1 MARINAGSNGEK
13 PENGLPPLTAVD
25 SRRGNELSEA
35 ELHSIRLI
43 NEEEQRILS
52 ENPGLAAPGTDAAVY
67 YVCEDGRIFK
77 IADNGYFYGFNFQDC
92 IWEPDTA
99 YMGMF
104 MDQAAK
110 FSMLRNFRDYYRTK
124 SVKKSADD
132 PLPDKGLQKKD
143 GMGKDAYVNSIYGF
157 VIGDALG
164 VPVEFLP
171 RETLRKNPVKGMTG
185 FGSHQVPEGTWSDD
199 TSMILAE
206 MDSVTKRKTIDYNDM
221 MDRFLSWIESAEYT
235 GTGKVFDIGMITR
248 KSLYQYADG
257 TNPLECGGN
266 GFYDNGNGSLMR
278 TLPFSILLHAKGLS
292 FAEEVA
298 IINDVS
304 SLTHRHEISRLGC
317 KIYTDILKSVFEKQ
331 DKKDV
336 LSRMKRDEYSKHYS
350 NASLDLYKCIFDGSI
365 LDKKEEEI
373 NSGGF
378 VVSTLEAAVWAFYHS
393 NSFEEGV
400 LKAVNLGKDTD
411 TVAALAGA
419 LSGAY
424 YNSVP
429 GEWLDKI
436 WNRKLLDEI
445 ISRFTLSVADISL

>member
-1 MARINAGSNGEK
+1 MCEPPAENKRREQSKKMARINAGSSGKK

-52 ENPGLAAPGTDAAVY
+52 ENPGLAAPGTDADVY

-77 IADNGYFYGFNFQDC
+77 IADNGYFYGFNFQDY

-124 SVKKSADD
+124 SVKKAAD
-132 PLPDKGLQKKD
+132 
-143 GMGKDAYVNSIYGF
+143 
-157 VIGDALG
+157 
-164 VPVEFLP
+164 
-171 RETLRKNPVKGMTG
+171 
-185 FGSHQVPEGTWSDD
+185 
-199 TSMILAE
+199 
-206 MDSVTKRKTIDYNDM
+206 
-221 MDRFLSWIESAEYT
+221 
-235 GTGKVFDIGMITR
+235 
-248 KSLYQYADG
+248 
-257 TNPLECGGN
+257 
-266 GFYDNGNGSLMR
+266 
-278 TLPFSILLHAKGLS
+278 
-292 FAEEVA
+292 
-298 IINDVS
+298 
-304 SLTHRHEISRLGC
+304 
-317 KIYTDILKSVFEKQ
+317 
-331 DKKDV
+331 
-336 LSRMKRDEYSKHYS
+336 
-350 NASLDLYKCIFDGSI
+350 
-365 LDKKEEEI
+365 
-373 NSGGF
+373 
-378 VVSTLEAAVWAFYHS
+378 
-393 NSFEEGV
+393 
-400 LKAVNLGKDTD
+400 DTD